1 MSTTPSITLPT
12 ETLSNEKKQ
21 RFSLKI
27 LREHSPPTEAIA
39 NLNYVEKSTSTLYLQ
54 EENNSSRSFSSSNFG
69 QYYYSSGGN
78 LNGSSGFSQSGG
90 GHGALFAT
98 AKSWR

>member
-12 ETLSNEKKQ
+12 ETLSNEKKP

-39 NLNYVEKSTSTLYLQ
+39 NLNSVTSTLYLQ
-54 EENNSSRSFSSSNFG
+54 EENNSCHSFSSSNFG

-78 LNGSSGFSQSGG
+78 LNGSSGFSQGGG
-90 GHGALFAT
+90 GHSNFFAT

>member
-12 ETLSNEKKQ
+12 ETLSNEQKQ

-27 LREHSPPTEAIA
+27 LREHSPPKEAIA
-39 NLNYVEKSTSTLYLQ
+39 CDSTISTLYVP
-54 EENNSSRSFSSSNFG
+54 EENNSCHSFSSSNFG

-78 LNGSSGFSQSGG
+78 LNGSSGFSQGGG
-90 GHGALFAT
+90 GHSNFFAT
-98 AKSWR
+98 AKSLR

>member
-39 NLNYVEKSTSTLYLQ
+39 CDSTISTLYLQ

-78 LNGSSGFSQSGG
+78 LNGSSGFSQGGG
-90 GHGALFAT
+90 GHSNFFAT